1 MWMEYVM
8 QSVYYT
14 YHLSSWNFKKHMD
27 NKKKINRDQ
36 ETHYIS
42 LFTKFEECI
51 LIHEVINAEKG
62 NS

>member
-1 MWMEYVM
+1 
-8 QSVYYT
+8 
-14 YHLSSWNFKKHMD
+14 MD

-36 ETHYIS
+36 GTHYIS

-62 NS
+62 HS